1 MSALAVDDV
10 RFGRSS
16 ANNAIVYC
24 LINDINGSRPLKNIS
39 YKNIHIFLHCIGAL
53 QAEYLLD
60 EVTWEYTTIF
70 GHACTLSGKC

>member
-24 LINDINGSRPLKNIS
+24 LINDINGSRPLKNIF
-39 YKNIHIFLHCIGAL
+39 HIFLHCIGAL